1 MWSVKISEYVM
12 YRYNPSYIYIL
23 DNYVCPAQHD
33 LSCTWFCK
41 DRTSDLKLRFSLAKD
56 EAASCE
62 WLARSAEIN
71 DEHVWKR
78 ERVLSDP

>member
-12 YRYNPSYIYIL
+12 YRYNPLYIL
-23 DNYVCPAQHD
+23 DNLCPAQHD

-56 EAASCE
+56 EAANCE

-71 DEHVWKR
+71 MNMYESLWKR